1 MGKYNV
7 EISATALKALKK
19 MPKEDVL
26 RIMDLIKSFETD
38 PFPYGSIKLSG
49 LDKTYRVR
57 LGDYRVI
64 YEVNNAVLTVLVFKI
79 GHRKDV
85 YKF

>member
-7 EISATALKALKK
+7 EISATALKALKR

-26 RIMDLIKSFETD
+26 RIMNLIKSFETD

-49 LDKTYRVR
+49 LDRTYRVR
-57 LGDYRVI
+57 LGFLKSVTEKMFI
-64 YEVNNAVLTVLVFKI
+64 SSN
-79 GHRKDV
+79 
-85 YKF
+85 